1 MAIDSENSF
10 WLDIREFPLCSALI
24 RILMRSLL
32 LIPALF
38 SFAISAAETSPVQTG
53 PNPMQFTGRVFT
65 LAADDPL
72 EQIKPPAKIG
82 YNALFFDELMTV
94 RTDTG
99 VMVTTDRVQFVLDDG
114 DSLPNGAR
122 VKLDCGFV
130 MGAETQHHLKPLF
143 CGQSKLTILQ

>member
-1 MAIDSENSF
+1 MK
-10 WLDIREFPLCSALI
+10 
-24 RILMRSLL
+24 SLL

-38 SFAISAAETSPVQTG
+38 SFAVSAAETPPTQSG

-72 EQIKPPAKIG
+72 KQIKPPAKIG
-82 YNALFFDELMTV
+82 YSALVLDESMTV
-94 RTDTG
+94 RTDIG
-99 VMVTTDRVQFVLDDG
+99 VMVTTDRVQFALDDG

-130 MGAETQHHLKPLF
+130 MGAETQHHFEPLF
-143 CGQSKLTILQ
+143 CGQSKLIVLQ

>member
-1 MAIDSENSF
+1 MK
-10 WLDIREFPLCSALI
+10 
-24 RILMRSLL
+24 SLL

-38 SFAISAAETSPVQTG
+38 SCAVSAAETPPTQSG

-72 EQIKPPAKIG
+72 KQIKPPAKIG
-82 YNALFFDELMTV
+82 YSALVLDESMTV
-94 RTDTG
+94 RTDIG
-99 VMVTTDRVQFVLDDG
+99 VMVTTDRVQFALDDG

-130 MGAETQHHLKPLF
+130 MGAETQHHFEPLF
-143 CGQSKLTILQ
+143 CGQSKLTVLQ

>member
-1 MAIDSENSF
+1 MK
-10 WLDIREFPLCSALI
+10 
-24 RILMRSLL
+24 SLL

-38 SFAISAAETSPVQTG
+38 SFAVSAAETPPTQSG

-72 EQIKPPAKIG
+72 KQIKPPAKIG
-82 YNALFFDELMTV
+82 YSALVLDESMTV
-94 RTDTG
+94 RTDIG
-99 VMVTTDRVQFVLDDG
+99 VMVTTDRVQFALDDG

-130 MGAETQHHLKPLF
+130 MGAETQHHFEPLF
-143 CGQSKLTILQ
+143 CGQSKLTVLQ